1 MEGTGQRTERKR
13 GVEDGKRG
21 KEILPP
27 IEREGKIE
35 GVTYTERGEERVAY
49 GERGRER
56 VVDTEWEKDFIRILI
71 V

>member
-1 MEGTGQRTERKR
+1 MEGTGQRGERK
-13 GVEDGKRG
+13 V
-21 KEILPP
+21 LPP
-27 IEREGKIE
+27 IERGGKIE
-35 GVTYTERGEERVAY
+35 EVTYTERGEERVAY